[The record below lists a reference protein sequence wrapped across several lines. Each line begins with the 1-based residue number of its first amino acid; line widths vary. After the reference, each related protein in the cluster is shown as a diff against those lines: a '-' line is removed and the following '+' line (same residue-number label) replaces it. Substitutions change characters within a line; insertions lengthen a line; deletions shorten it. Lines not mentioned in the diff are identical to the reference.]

1 MARLT
6 AKRRNALPASKFA
19 GPDRSY
25 PIDTPNRGRNALS
38 RVSQF
43 GAPALK
49 AAVRAKVHKKFPGI
63 GKMDGGRTPNRLD
76 RSPRKSGGEC

>member
-6 AKRRNALPASKFA
+6 QGERDKLPAQDFA

-25 PIDTPNRGRNALS
+25 PVADQSHARNALA

-43 GAPALK
+43 GTAELK
-49 AAVRAKVHKKFPGI
+49 KRVREKVHRKFPDIKQG
-63 GKMDGGRTPNRLD
+63 
-76 RSPRKSGGEC
+76 

>member
-6 AKRRNALPASKFA
+6 QGQRDKLPAQEFA

-25 PIDTPNRGRNALS
+25 PVQDRSHARNALA

-43 GAPALK
+43 GTVELK
-49 AAVRAKVHKKFPGI
+49 KQVREKVHRKFPGI
-63 GKMDGGRTPNRLD
+63 KQGD
-76 RSPRKSGGEC
+76 

>member
-6 AKRRNALPASKFA
+6 TKKRKSLPTSSFA

-25 PIDTPNRGRNALS
+25 PVNDKNHARNALA

-43 GAPALK
+43 GTPALK
-49 AAVRAKVHKKFPGI
+49 AKVRAKVHRKFPDI
-63 GKMDGGRTPNRLD
+63 GKMHGGHVRHRAD
-76 RSPRKSGGEC
+76 RPSRRS